1 MGIELREFHERLLK
15 KCHEKD
21 KRLKA
26 LYGRT
31 CTVCGV
37 QADPVSGLCGVCGRQ
52 AFQVERDPVPPDVL
66 RPVDPEKAERLKSST
81 RGSRVSKKNERRPRP
96 SRRPRETSSGCP
108 ANRFQARSQRS
119 GTGPPPSL
127 PSAEPVNEDETVG
140 S

>member
-66 RPVDPEKAERLKSST
+66 RPVDPEKAERLKEFYERLARPQTEREKAATQPTPT
-81 RGSRVSKKNERRPRP
+81 RDVERLPG
-96 SRRPRETSSGCP
+96 E
-108 ANRFQARSQRS
+108 
-119 GTGPPPSL
+119 SL
-127 PSAEPVNEDETVG
+127 PGEEPAKRDWATALAAVVACQ
-140 S
+140 

>member
-66 RPVDPEKAERLKSST
+66 RPVDPEKAERLKEFYERLARQQKEREKAATQPTPT
-81 RGSRVSKKNERRPRP
+81 RDVERLPG
-96 SRRPRETSSGCP
+96 E
-108 ANRFQARSQRS
+108 
-119 GTGPPPSL
+119 SL
-127 PSAEPVNEDETVG
+127 PGEEPAKRDWATALAAVG
-140 S
+140 LKRLYRF